1 MRRLKPLMA
10 FVIVGALAAGA
21 VTELRA
27 APAPNNTAAFKAA
40 ASGILTNV
48 RWRRWG
54 GWGGWRPRIIIGGV
68 ALGAAVAAPYPY
80 GYPYAPYGY
89 GPYWGYP
96 GYWGTRSSVCW
107 DRGRRIP
114 CPGSL
119 P

>member
-1 MRRLKPLMA
+1 MHSVMVPA
-10 FVIVGALAAGA
+10 IAGALAVGA
-21 VTELRA
+21 ASESQAV
-27 APAPNNTAAFKAA
+27 PAPDHAAAFEAA
-40 ASGILTNV
+40 ASGTVTHV

-54 GWGGWRPRIIIGGV
+54 GWWGPRIVIGGV
-68 ALGAAVAAPYPY
+68 APGAPVAPYY
-80 GYPYAPYGY
+80 YPYAPY

-96 GYWGTRSSVCW
+96 GYWGSRSSVCW